1 MTIIEMLPDNVVVWQ
16 QHEAHLS
23 ALVVEVTKKHVI
35 SELDKRAKKEAAD
48 QERRL

>member
-1 MTIIEMLPDNVVVWQ
+1 MTIIEMLPDNVVVW